1 MVAGC
6 GGPQPSMAAPNTV
19 VHVDRDDRHIAD
31 VPAYKFS
38 GPLVFVASSDPEGP
52 VTIYQARENNPK
64 PIATI
69 SKGFFDPA
77 GVCVDGD
84 GTLYTVESGNGTIRE
99 YALGTTKPFQI
110 ITQGLLSPA
119 FCAIDPSGN
128 LWVTNM
134 GGRDLVEYKKGKT
147 NPHKVIKD
155 GLANPDGI
163 AIDHAGNIYVG
174 NLEPPSSSNV
184 QVYPPDGRK
193 PLRTITDGVRWPVGI
208 ALDAKDT
215 LYVTNLSAPCNIE
228 EYRAGRSHPYQQI
241 TDQIYGPVNL
251 TFGKNGWLYVADEP
265 IQGCGNDSNPVA
277 VLEFRPN
284 SVKPSHKEILRD
296 LHNPI
301 GVAYYPPLL
310 P

>member
-184 QVYPPDGRK
+184 QIYPPDGRK

-215 LYVTNLSAPCNIE
+215 LL
-228 EYRAGRSHPYQQI
+228 
-241 TDQIYGPVNL
+241 
-251 TFGKNGWLYVADEP
+251 GKDRERKRIAD
-265 IQGCGNDSNPVA
+265 S
-277 VLEFRPN
+277 
-284 SVKPSHKEILRD
+284 KPSGVGAPDSVDFQRDILPKLQTLPVRVIAEAMGAS
-296 LHNPI
+296 LSHGSKVRGGKLVPHRRHWK
-301 GVAYYPPLL
+301 VLL
-310 P
+310 QLR